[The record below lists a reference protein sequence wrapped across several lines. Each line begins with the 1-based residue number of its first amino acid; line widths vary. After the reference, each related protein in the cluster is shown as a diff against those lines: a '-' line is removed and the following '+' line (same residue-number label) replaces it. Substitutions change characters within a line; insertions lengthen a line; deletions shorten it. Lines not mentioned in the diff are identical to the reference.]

1 MKTPR
6 FPNADDHRRVK
17 YLIEHDERLAQHV
30 AIYMQA
36 NANLMLYTE
45 AEYGEDMCNQIC
57 GCAAVQTGFFMDRMI
72 SEHFAPEGD
81 E

>member
-1 MKTPR
+1 MVTPR

-45 AEYGEDMCNQIC
+45 AEYGEDMCN
-57 GCAAVQTGFFMDRMI
+57 
-72 SEHFAPEGD
+72 
-81 E
+81 